1 MRMILNRRRALSLAA
16 LVILGVGFS
25 ALLTLPANA
34 QAPVLGIEKS
44 SVPAGGGTVEP
55 GDTITYTITYNNTGT
70 DNATN
75 VVIIDAVPTG
85 TTYITGTASGTG
97 TTITYSHD
105 GGSTY
110 NSSETPPVTHINWTR
125 GILTNGTT
133 GQTVSFQVTVNTPLD
148 NGTTINNQAS
158 IESDELAPTDSNTV
172 THYVSSAPILSIAKT
187 DAPDPVVAGQKLTY
201 TITYENTGTMIA
213 NNVVITETYD
223 SNVAF
228 VSATPA
234 PDGGTDNV
242 WTITT
247 LPIDGPHTITVTVK
261 VAPDLSDSTIMLNVV
276 QIASDEITTPV
287 QATEETTANPR
298 EAPVG
303 GRFAPANYLRIL
315 GVLLWVNAPLIVIA
329 VAATISAAII
339 ARRLRHK
346 RKND

>member
-1 MRMILNRRRALSLAA
+1 MRMVLNRRRALSLVA

-34 QAPVLGIEKS
+34 QAPILGIVKS
-44 SVPAGGGTVEP
+44 SVPASGGTVQP

-75 VVIIDAVPTG
+75 VVIIDAVPTY

-110 NSSETPPVTHINWTR
+110 DSSETPPVTHINWTR
-125 GILTNGTT
+125 GLLINGTT

-158 IESDELAPTDSNTV
+158 IESDELAPADSNTV

-187 DAPDPVVAGQKLTY
+187 DAPDPVVAGQTLTY

-213 NNVVITETYD
+213 NNVIITEAYD
-223 SNVAF
+223 SKVAF

-234 PDGGTDNV
+234 PDGGTDNI

-247 LPIDGPHTITVTVK
+247 LPIDGPHTIIVTVK
-261 VAPDLSDSTIMLNVV
+261 VARVRDSTTMLNVV
-276 QIASDEITTPV
+276 QIASDEITMPV
-287 QATEETTANPR
+287 QVTEETIANPR
-298 EAPVG
+298 KAPTG
-303 GRFAPANYLRIL
+303 GRFAPTNYLRIL
-315 GVLLWVNAPLIVIA
+315 GVLLWVNAPLMVTA
-329 VAATISAAII
+329 VAAMISAAII
-339 ARRLRHK
+339 VRRLRHK